1 MVLLETL
8 QKCMNRNGM
17 VEQSSY
23 DYSTLNLLLIHLQLT
38 HKSLVSVLSSD
49 DASMLVMEFNK
60 NPIVDDEAAFDLYA
74 P

>member
-1 MVLLETL
+1 MVLSETL

-23 DYSTLNLLLIHLQLT
+23 DYSTWNLLLIHLELT
-38 HKSLVSVLSSD
+38 NKSLVSVLSSD

>member
-1 MVLLETL
+1 MVLSETL

-23 DYSTLNLLLIHLQLT
+23 DYSTWNLLLIHLQLT
-38 HKSLVSVLSSD
+38 NKSLVSVLSSD